1 MALKTIEDYE
11 KAIAESDR
19 RLAELDEKLNEAYAQ
34 QDAKN
39 DKRAKELLRH
49 LVTHKVLAYFDNH
62 LTLTNP
68 VNGNNVL
75 SFTLPTNGSARM
87 YTIEHIVRD
96 QTFEN
101 NLKVLTTL
109 IETIKRLHD
118 LCQNEETLK
127 GFHAQT
133 TYHLISDWMTLK
145 LERGNTTLT
154 LKIDL
159 NTHDCQG
166 RVAIENNLDNVPTP
180 ILSAID
186 KNIDLRISLTDP
198 QDSKDP
204 GYTKTLFTKPFE
216 VTLETLETD
225 LTATIKQLDQY

>member
-1 MALKTIEDYE
+1 MTLKTIEDYE
-11 KAIAESDR
+11 KAIAESDN
-19 RLAELDEKLNEAYAQ
+19 RLAELEEKLNEAYAQ

-39 DKRAKELLRH
+39 TERAKALLKH

-96 QTFEN
+96 QSFEN

-109 IETIKRLHD
+109 IETIKRLHN
-118 LCQNEETLK
+118 LWPNEETLK

-133 TYHLISDWMTLK
+133 TYHLVSDWMTIK

-154 LKIDL
+154 LKSFLLKTGQDL
-159 NTHDCQG
+159 HKVRAGLDKLIHISSNRPSIVKDMADWYYDKLMEKSLNNFLLDTNYGLDVLNDITE
-166 RVAIENNLDNVPTP
+166 RVTYVI
-180 ILSAID
+180 
-186 KNIDLRISLTDP
+186 
-198 QDSKDP
+198 Q
-204 GYTKTLFTKPFE
+204 
-216 VTLETLETD
+216 
-225 LTATIKQLDQY
+225 

>member
-1 MALKTIEDYE
+1 MTLKTIEDYE
-11 KAIAESDR
+11 KAIAESDN
-19 RLAELDEKLNEAYAQ
+19 RLAELEGKLNEAYTQ

-39 DKRAKELLRH
+39 TERAKALLRH

-154 LKIDL
+154 FKIDL

-166 RVAIENNLDNVPTP
+166 QMAIENNLDNVSTP
-180 ILSAID
+180 ILSAINE
-186 KNIDLRISLTDP
+186 NIDLRIDLTDP

-204 GYTKTLFTKPFE
+204 GYTKTIFTKPFE

-225 LTATIKQLDQY
+225 LTTAIKQLGQY